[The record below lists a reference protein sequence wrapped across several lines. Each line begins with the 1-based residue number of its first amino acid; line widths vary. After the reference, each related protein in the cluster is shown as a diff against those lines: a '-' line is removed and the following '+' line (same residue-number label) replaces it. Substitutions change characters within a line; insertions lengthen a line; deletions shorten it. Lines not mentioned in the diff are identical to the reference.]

1 MRALFLHCD
10 SIYFRPLRKA
20 LASAE
25 EIDEELKKKGKKV
38 EEALVAFVAV
48 EAGDD
53 ESCVGQIVNDIL
65 DVAKQVKAKRYV
77 IYPYVHLSSNPSSPQ
92 LALSLL
98 SAIEE
103 KLKEKVKEE
112 VVRAPFGWYKEF
124 DVKVKG
130 HPLSELSRVIEPKA
144 EGEEEGGK
152 GEGKGKEKKGKVKA
166 EATKTAGGGKEREKE
181 KEEKYDYKKLLRE
194 ISKMKLDTR
203 LLKEN
208 DHRVL
213 GKKLDLFSFSEV
225 APNMVFWH
233 PKGLFVRNMLIDWM
247 RQLLSEYG
255 YYEIQTPQIL
265 DKKLWQISGHWE
277 KYRENIFLTQY
288 DERQFAVKPMS
299 CPGCMLVYKQKP
311 RTYKELPLRI
321 SEFGIVHRQELSGV
335 VTGMFRAIQ
344 FIQDDAHIFCK
355 EEQIEDEIS
364 KLLDLAK
371 YVYKTLGFS
380 YRVVLSTRPEKRIG
394 SEKMW
399 DLAESTLKRILDK
412 KKVDYEIAEGEGA
425 FYGPK
430 IDFLIKDSL
439 GREWQTTTI
448 QLDFSMPERFDLT
461 YIDADGKEKRPVM
474 LHRAIFGSLERFIAV
489 LLEHTRG
496 NLPFWL
502 SPIQCRIIPVSENYN
517 QEAIEIANDFNQ
529 HQELRTDVDDRNLSV
544 NKKIREAELEH
555 IPIIIV
561 IGKEELEN
569 EMFSVRLKGTKEI
582 KKMKPAE
589 FRQLV
594 QQLQEVKLFKPLP
607 TEQLLSKRVT
617 FI

>member
-1 MRALFLHCD
+1 M
-10 SIYFRPLRKA
+10 
-20 LASAE
+20 
-25 EIDEELKKKGKKV
+25 
-38 EEALVAFVAV
+38 
-48 EAGDD
+48 
-53 ESCVGQIVNDIL
+53 
-65 DVAKQVKAKRYV
+65 
-77 IYPYVHLSSNPSSPQ
+77 
-92 LALSLL
+92 
-98 SAIEE
+98 
-103 KLKEKVKEE
+103 
-112 VVRAPFGWYKEF
+112 
-124 DVKVKG
+124 
-130 HPLSELSRVIEPKA
+130 
-144 EGEEEGGK
+144 
-152 GEGKGKEKKGKVKA
+152 
-166 EATKTAGGGKEREKE
+166 
-181 KEEKYDYKKLLRE
+181 
-194 ISKMKLDTR
+194 
-203 LLKEN
+203 
-208 DHRVL
+208 
-213 GKKLDLFSFSEV
+213 
-225 APNMVFWH
+225 
-233 PKGLFVRNMLIDWM
+233 
-247 RQLLSEYG
+247 
-255 YYEIQTPQIL
+255 
-265 DKKLWQISGHWE
+265 
-277 KYRENIFLTQY
+277 
-288 DERQFAVKPMS
+288 
-299 CPGCMLVYKQKP
+299 
-311 RTYKELPLRI
+311 
-321 SEFGIVHRQELSGV
+321 
-335 VTGMFRAIQ
+335 
-344 FIQDDAHIFCK
+344 
-355 EEQIEDEIS
+355 
-364 KLLDLAK
+364 
-371 YVYKTLGFS
+371 
-380 YRVVLSTRPEKRIG
+380 G

-502 SPIQCRIIPVSENYN
+502 SPIQCRVIPVSESYN
-517 QEAIEIANDFNQ
+517 QEAIEAADDFNQ

-569 EMFSVRLKGTKEI
+569 EMFSVRLKGEKEI
-582 KKMKPAE
+582 KKMKPVE